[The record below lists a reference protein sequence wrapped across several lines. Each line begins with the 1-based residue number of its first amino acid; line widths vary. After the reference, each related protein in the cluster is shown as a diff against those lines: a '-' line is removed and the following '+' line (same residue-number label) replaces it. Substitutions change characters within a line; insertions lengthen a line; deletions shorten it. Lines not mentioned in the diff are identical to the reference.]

1 MNKLNK
7 KIGVTAAFLGALTI
21 AIGAFGAHGL
31 KQLVDDASIQTF
43 ETGVR
48 YQMFHVLALLVL
60 SFAKPLSEVTLRW
73 VFRFFVGG
81 IVLFSGSIYLL
92 VLKDF
97 LPISSKIIG
106 PITPLGGL
114 LFIGGWICLCYGI
127 YKLK

>member
-7 KIGVTAAFLGALTI
+7 KIGIIAGLLGALTI

-31 KQLVDDASIQTF
+31 KDLVDVPSLQTF

-60 SFAKPLSEVTLRW
+60 SLTKILSEATLRW

-81 IVLFSGSIYLL
+81 ILLFSGSIYLL
-92 VLKDF
+92 VVHEY
-97 LPISSKIIG
+97 LPISTKILG
-106 PITPLGGL
+106 PITPMGGL
-114 LFIGGWICLCYGI
+114 LFMMGWLRLSYGI